1 MKELNNYVRIN
12 AIKVADEDR
21 YIITC
26 GKYQLTNCFYLSEED
41 AEEHWKQIGFSEE
54 QIGMI
59 MVFTRIEQEMWETY
73 KIHQNEQ
80 TTTNS
85 IDNNSNSDNNHDS
98 K

>member
-1 MKELNNYVRIN
+1 MKELNNYVKIN
-12 AIKVADEDR
+12 TIKVGDEDR

-26 GKYQLTNCFYLSEED
+26 GKYQLTNFFYTSEEE
-41 AEEHWKQIGFSEE
+41 AEEEWKKIGFKEE

-59 MVFTRIEQEMWETY
+59 MVFACIAWEMCGTF
-73 KIHQNEQ
+73 KIQNNEQ

-85 IDNNSNSDNNHDS
+85 VIDNSNSDNNHDS